1 MPTVPL
7 PFDDE
12 FLTIF
17 DEIVDFFNFPEA
29 LPLVTKQS
37 QQRCFG

>member
-1 MPTVPL
+1 L

-17 DEIVDFFNFPEA
+17 DEVVDFFNFPEA
-29 LPLVTKQS
+29 LPLVTKQN